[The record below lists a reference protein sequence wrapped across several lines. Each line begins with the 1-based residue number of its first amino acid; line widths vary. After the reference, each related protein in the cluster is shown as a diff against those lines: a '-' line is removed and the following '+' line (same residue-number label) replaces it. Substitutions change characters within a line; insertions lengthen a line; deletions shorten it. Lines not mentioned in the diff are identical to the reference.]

1 MWINAERETNRENGL
16 LFDSFW
22 NGGAGNSEKYETN
35 ATSFRPSLVQNYSKS
50 NGFDI
55 GDFRQAAI
63 EVGADYV
70 MQTGESESR
79 QNGSRMS
86 AQSRLIQIFGRKL
99 TKLCVGSGSG
109 NESRS
114 DEAFCSISFQ
124 DSTLLFSFYHLF
136 KKKR

>member
-1 MWINAERETNRENGL
+1 MWINAERETNHENGL

-35 ATSFRPSLVQNYSKS
+35 ATSFRPLVQNYSKS

-63 EVGADYV
+63 EIGADYV
-70 MQTGESESR
+70 MQIEKSESR